1 MKKNPPELMKK
12 KSSIFK
18 SEIIENHQLEN
29 HQPDINNDPGMIT
42 YEMALFKKRIMWKAT
57 IFALKIVIPV
67 VILAIILIKFLE

>member
-18 SEIIENHQLEN
+18 SEIIENHQ
-29 HQPDINNDPGMIT
+29 PDINNDPAMST